1 MSRHSLWDNG
11 GVTHVPDE
19 PQRPDEAVSPDATE
33 QPVVE
38 PEQHGRPAEAADDAA
53 ADAPRGSV
61 GEPIG
66 EPADEAEEIAS
77 DDEVTVRRA
86 PKVFAFLLM
95 GGALGVLASLILT
108 SLFPFDPGTS
118 PASTY
123 GYFSLWGLTFG
134 AAVGAVVAI
143 VVDRVSLR
151 RAKTLRAERRRVDAP
166 EPPAVEGELE

>member
-1 MSRHSLWDNG
+1 M
-11 GVTHVPDE
+11 
-19 PQRPDEAVSPDATE
+19 
-33 QPVVE
+33 
-38 PEQHGRPAEAADDAA
+38 
-53 ADAPRGSV
+53 
-61 GEPIG
+61 
-66 EPADEAEEIAS
+66 
-77 DDEVTVRRA
+77 RRA

>member
-1 MSRHSLWDNG
+1 
-11 GVTHVPDE
+11 VTHAPDE
-19 PQRPDEAVSPDATE
+19 PQQPDEAVSPEAPE

-38 PEQHGRPAEAADDAA
+38 SERSEHAA
-53 ADAPRGSV
+53 AAGTV
-61 GEPIG
+61 EP
-66 EPADEAEEIAS
+66 EEIAS

-166 EPPAVEGELE
+166 EPPEVEGELE

>member
-1 MSRHSLWDNG
+1 
-11 GVTHVPDE
+11 VTHAPDE
-19 PQRPDEAVSPDATE
+19 PQQPDEAVSPEAPE

-38 PEQHGRPAEAADDAA
+38 PERSEHAA
-53 ADAPRGSV
+53 AAGTV
-61 GEPIG
+61 EP
-66 EPADEAEEIAS
+66 EEIAS
-77 DDEVTVRRA
+77 D
-86 PKVFAFLLM
+86 VFAFLLM

>member
-1 MSRHSLWDNG
+1 
-11 GVTHVPDE
+11 VTNAPDD
-19 PQRPDEAVSPDATE
+19 PQQPDEAVSPEAPE

-38 PEQHGRPAEAADDAA
+38 PERSEPSEIAAA
-53 ADAPRGSV
+53 ADA
-61 GEPIG
+61 
-66 EPADEAEEIAS
+66 DEAGEIAS

>member
-1 MSRHSLWDNG
+1 
-11 GVTHVPDE
+11 VTNAPDE
-19 PQRPDEAVSPDATE
+19 PQQPDEAVSPEAPE
-33 QPVVE
+33 QPVVGHA
-38 PEQHGRPAEAADDAA
+38 QRDRPAEAGGAAPHDSVDD
-53 ADAPRGSV
+53 
-61 GEPIG
+61 
-66 EPADEAEEIAS
+66 DEGTAS

-86 PKVFAFLLM
+86 PKIFAFLLM

-134 AAVGAVVAI
+134 AALGAVVAI

-151 RAKTLRAERRRVDAP
+151 RARTLRAERRRVDAP
-166 EPPAVEGELE
+166 ESPAVEGELE

>member
-1 MSRHSLWDNG
+1 
-11 GVTHVPDE
+11 VTHAPDE
-19 PQRPDEAVSPDATE
+19 PQQPDEAVSPEAPE

-38 PEQHGRPAEAADDAA
+38 HAPQDRPAEAGGDAA
-53 ADAPRGSV
+53 RESV
-61 GEPIG
+61 DDD
-66 EPADEAEEIAS
+66 DEGTAS

-86 PKVFAFLLM
+86 PKIFAFLLM

-134 AAVGAVVAI
+134 AALGAVVAI

-166 EPPAVEGELE
+166 ESPAVEGELE

>member
-1 MSRHSLWDNG
+1 M
-11 GVTHVPDE
+11 THAPDE
-19 PQRPDEAVSPDATE
+19 PQQPAEAVSPEAPE

-38 PEQHGRPAEAADDAA
+38 PEQAGGAA
-53 ADAPRGSV
+53 AAAT
-61 GEPIG
+61 GEAG
-66 EPADEAEEIAS
+66 GADGTAS

-86 PKVFAFLLM
+86 PKIFAFLLM
-95 GGALGVLASLILT
+95 GGALGVLASLLLT

-134 AAVGAVVAI
+134 AAFGAVVAI
-143 VVDRVSLR
+143 VVDRVSIR

>member
-1 MSRHSLWDNG
+1 
-11 GVTHVPDE
+11 VTHAPDE
-19 PQRPDEAVSPDATE
+19 PQQPDEAVSPEAPE

-38 PEQHGRPAEAADDAA
+38 PEQSEQTDGAA
-53 ADAPRGSV
+53 AAS
-61 GEPIG
+61 
-66 EPADEAEEIAS
+66 ANEAEEIAS

-86 PKVFAFLLM
+86 PKMFAFLLM
-95 GGALGVLASLILT
+95 GGALGVLVSLILT

>member
-1 MSRHSLWDNG
+1 VSRHSLWDNG
-11 GVTHVPDE
+11 GVTHAPDE
-19 PQRPDEAVSPDATE
+19 PQQPDEAVSPEAPE

-38 PEQHGRPAEAADDAA
+38 HAPQDRPAEADGAV
-53 ADAPRGSV
+53 RRESVGGSV
-61 GEPIG
+61 GE
-66 EPADEAEEIAS
+66 AEGTAS

-86 PKVFAFLLM
+86 PKMFAFLLM
-95 GGALGVLASLILT
+95 GGALGVLVSLILT